1 MKTKI
6 FVVSYIQYEES
17 DNNQYFDQHV
27 FTNEQEAREFFNKEC
42 QAAHNEAENP
52 FETDPEDEDYESNIF
67 TIDETR
73 DDANSYTVE
82 REVGTENGFQA
93 RVSLIEWEID
103 VPFATD
109 RRKYGMTL
117 KEIRDEIAAFKDC
130 SFTEAT
136 KKAETFRQNCCVP
149 LTWVVSIRLSFGKY
163 SRTENGEVVY
173 YGENRDTLH
182 IEYTDREGDRHQ
194 FSIIE

>member
-6 FVVSYIQYEES
+6 YIVAS
-17 DNNQYFDQHV
+17 TNIGSTRA
-27 FTNEQEAREFFNKEC
+27 FTNKLLAQDYGDELQDMNGDKVTITEQ
-42 QAAHNEAENP
+42 
-52 FETDPEDEDYESNIF
+52 
-67 TIDETR
+67 
-73 DDANSYTVE
+73 
-82 REVGTENGFQA
+82 
-93 RVSLIEWEID
+93 EID

-163 SRTENGEVVY
+163 SRTENGEVIY

>member
-6 FVVSYIQYEES
+6 YIVASTNIES
-17 DNNQYFDQHV
+17 TKA
-27 FTNEQEAREFFNKEC
+27 FTNPLFAQDYRDELQQAEPRDKVTLIEQE
-42 QAAHNEAENP
+42 
-52 FETDPEDEDYESNIF
+52 
-67 TIDETR
+67 
-73 DDANSYTVE
+73 VE
-82 REVGTENGFQA
+82 
-93 RVSLIEWEID
+93 
-103 VPFATD
+103 VPDATD
-109 RRKYGMTL
+109 RTKYGMTL

-149 LTWVVSIRLSFGKY
+149 LTWIVSIRLSFGKY

-182 IEYTDREGDRHQ
+182 IEYTDREGDIHH

>member
-6 FVVSYIQYEES
+6 YIVASTNIES
-17 DNNQYFDQHV
+17 TKA
-27 FTNEQEAREFFNKEC
+27 FTNKLLAQDYRDELQESERRDKVTITEQ
-42 QAAHNEAENP
+42 
-52 FETDPEDEDYESNIF
+52 
-67 TIDETR
+67 
-73 DDANSYTVE
+73 
-82 REVGTENGFQA
+82 
-93 RVSLIEWEID
+93 EID

-130 SFTEAT
+130 SFTEAI

-149 LTWVVSIRLSFGKY
+149 LTWVVGIRLSFGKY
-163 SRTENGEVVY
+163 SRTENGETVY

-194 FSIIE
+194 FSILD

>member
-6 FVVSYIQYEES
+6 YIVASTNIES
-17 DNNQYFDQHV
+17 TKA
-27 FTNEQEAREFFNKEC
+27 FTNPLFAQDYRDELQDMNGDIVTITEQ
-42 QAAHNEAENP
+42 
-52 FETDPEDEDYESNIF
+52 
-67 TIDETR
+67 
-73 DDANSYTVE
+73 
-82 REVGTENGFQA
+82 
-93 RVSLIEWEID
+93 EID

-117 KEIRDEIAAFKDC
+117 KEIRDEIVAFKDC

-149 LTWVVSIRLSFGKY
+149 LTWVVNIRLSFGKY

>member
-1 MKTKI
+1 MFAQDYRDELQQTERRDKVTI
-6 FVVSYIQYEES
+6 
-17 DNNQYFDQHV
+17 
-27 FTNEQEAREFFNKEC
+27 TEQ
-42 QAAHNEAENP
+42 
-52 FETDPEDEDYESNIF
+52 
-67 TIDETR
+67 
-73 DDANSYTVE
+73 
-82 REVGTENGFQA
+82 
-93 RVSLIEWEID
+93 EID

-149 LTWVVSIRLSFGKY
+149 LTWVVGIRLSFGHQTDEHGNK
-163 SRTENGEVVY
+163 T
-173 YGENRDTLH
+173 ENRDTLNFV
-182 IEYTDREGDRHQ
+182 YYDREGDRHT

>member
-6 FVVSYIQYEES
+6 YIVASTNTES
-17 DNNQYFDQHV
+17 TKA
-27 FTNEQEAREFFNKEC
+27 FTNPLFAQEYRDELTEKGEAVTMKEQE
-42 QAAHNEAENP
+42 
-52 FETDPEDEDYESNIF
+52 I
-67 TIDETR
+67 
-73 DDANSYTVE
+73 
-82 REVGTENGFQA
+82 EV
-93 RVSLIEWEID
+93 
-103 VPFATD
+103 PYATD

-136 KKAETFRQNCCVP
+136 KKVETFRLNCCVP
-149 LTWVVSIRLSFGKY
+149 LTWIVSIRLSFGKY